1 MGMPAPAYY
10 TRAMLRDI
18 PEDGNRYELVRG
30 ELLVT
35 PAPRIWH
42 EVVTR
47 RVDAAA
53 VAYVE
58 AQRLPFYVIGS
69 RSELS
74 WGDDDTEVQPDLF
87 VAPLE
92 EVRTMDWARLR
103 RPCLVVE
110 VLSPSTTRHDRFT
123 KRAEYQRRGV
133 PLYWIVDPDQ
143 RQAEVWTPEDR
154 FPRVEQARL
163 VWAPEGAVVP
173 FTVDLVKLF
182 RPL

>member
-1 MGMPAPAYY
+1 MGMPAPAYF

-35 PAPRIWH
+35 PAPRLWH

-47 RVDAAA
+47 RLDMLIVKF
-53 VAYVE
+53 VE
-58 AQRLPFYVIGS
+58 DQRLPFYVVGA

-74 WGDDDTEVQPDLF
+74 WGDEDTEVQPDLF
-87 VAPLE
+87 VVPLAE
-92 EVRTMDWARLR
+92 ARTLDWSKLR
-103 RPCLVVE
+103 RPHLIVE
-110 VLSPSTTRHDRFT
+110 VLSPSTARHDRFT

-133 PLYWIVDPDQ
+133 PLYWIVDLDQ
-143 RQAEVWTPEDR
+143 RQVEVWTPEDH
-154 FPRVEQARL
+154 FPTVERERL
-163 VWAPEGAVVP
+163 RWEPEGAAAP
-173 FTVDLVKLF
+173 FTFDLEELF

>member
-47 RVDAAA
+47 RLDALV

-58 AQRLPFYVIGS
+58 DQRLPLYVIGS

-87 VAPLE
+87 VVPLDE
-92 EVRTMDWARLR
+92 ARTLDWALLR
-103 RPCLVVE
+103 RPHLIVE
-110 VLSPSTTRHDRFT
+110 VLSPSTARHDRFT

-133 PLYWIVDPDQ
+133 PLYWIVDPEQ
-143 RQAEVWTPEDR
+143 RQAEAWTPADH
-154 FPRVEQARL
+154 FPTVERARL
-163 VWAPEGAVVP
+163 VWAPEGAAVP
-173 FTVDLVKLF
+173 LTVELAELF

>member
-35 PAPRIWH
+35 PAPRLWH
-42 EVVTR
+42 EVVTKR
-47 RVDAAA
+47 LDLLIVQ
-53 VAYVE
+53 YVE
-58 AQRLPFYVIGS
+58 AEHLQFYVVGS

-87 VAPLE
+87 VVPLAE
-92 EVRTMDWARLR
+92 ARTLDWSKLR
-103 RPCLVVE
+103 RPPLIVE
-110 VLSPSTTRHDRFT
+110 VLSPSTARHDRFT

-133 PLYWIVDPDQ
+133 PLYWIVDLDH
-143 RQAEVWTPEDR
+143 RQVEVWTPDDH
-154 FPRVEQARL
+154 FPRVERERVTWEPGGAA
-163 VWAPEGAVVP
+163 APFAL
-173 FTVDLVKLF
+173 DLQELF